1 MMLGSSCWLR
11 AGLLA
16 LLVGMAGTL
25 SGCDCDD
32 DQNVTDCLFS
42 GDFDSEQARVRLF
55 NQLTDE
61 GSTNADDITVDLL
74 AGTESD
80 PLVEDRGY
88 DTSATPGTDGVD
100 LDSDEQDV
108 AFTLRRSDDNLEL
121 VSNRQLRLEDGDTY
135 TLVAMGDV
143 DNIASVRLERFQV
156 DTAPPTGGQARVRF
170 IHTLSR
176 LDVSPLRLDVLRG
189 GTLLVDALD
198 FGTASAFVALTPDA
212 GGLQVSLRDVD
223 GDIVATPS
231 CSITAGGRFE
241 AVLAYQSFGDTDDGD
256 IRLFC
261 HAL

>member
-1 MMLGSSCWLR
+1 MTLSSSCWRR

-16 LLVGMAGTL
+16 LLVGLAGAL

-32 DQNVTDCLFS
+32 DQSVTDCLFS

-61 GSTNADDITVDLL
+61 GSNDADDITVDLL

-88 DTSATPGTDGVD
+88 DTTPTPGTDGVD
-100 LDSDEQDV
+100 LDRDEQDV

-121 VSNRQLRLEDGDTY
+121 VSNRQLRLEDGETY
-135 TLVAMGDV
+135 TLVSMGDV
-143 DNIASVRLERFQV
+143 DNIASVRLERFRV
-156 DTAPPTGGQARVRF
+156 DATPPTGGQARVRF

-198 FGTASAFVALTPDA
+198 FGNASSFLALAPGTA
-212 GGLQVSLRDVD
+212 GLQVSLRNVD

-231 CSITAGGRFE
+231 CNISAGSRVE
-241 AVLAYQSFGDTDDGD
+241 AILAYQSFGDTDDAD